1 MWQVWQGRAVH
12 IRMRVMGEML
22 QYTRKRLIAFAPGA
36 CSIFHS
42 PSKRRAKEGVY
53 RLEVEVN
60 YVQIQNEVVCVCN
73 ILLLHTNKGRGFS
86 PGPNHF
92 LYSESPL
99 SIFATLWQ
107 MLRMVV

>member
-22 QYTRKRLIAFAPGA
+22 KYTRKRLIAFAPGA

-92 LYSESPL
+92 LF
-99 SIFATLWQ
+99 I
-107 MLRMVV
+107 LRVL